1 MKNHKGYTLVEVLIA
16 LALGVIILSAI
27 YSLVNM
33 GQKSTYNIERRVA
46 ASQDARTALEM
57 MSMEIQMASYNPRP
71 GDEDSDFW
79 VSSGNCTAYST
90 HQTYKGIQSATDS
103 SITIEMD
110 LDGDGRIHIDDPEVT
125 EVTEVTEVI
134 NYTYDSNNQYISRS
148 TNCTGGDQPFLGD
161 VPGNPRAVR
170 VINTSAVPV
179 FRYFNALG
187 AEIAASSLP
196 AGIPNIA
203 RIDITLWVE
212 TENADMNTG
221 QRKKSFYST
230 SIIPRNHV
238 ITK

>member
-46 ASQDARTALEM
+46 AHQDARTALEM

-71 GDEDSDFW
+71 DYEGSNFW
-79 VSSGNCTAYST
+79 VSSGNCTAST
-90 HQTYKGIQSATDS
+90 NQTYKGIQLATDS
-103 SITIEMD
+103 SITIEMN
-110 LDGDGRIHIDDPEVT
+110 LDGSASIGDSIN
-125 EVTEVTEVI
+125 EVI

>member
-1 MKNHKGYTLVEVLIA
+1 MYMKNHKGYTLVEVLIA

-46 ASQDARTALEM
+46 AHQDARTALEM

-71 GDEDSDFW
+71 DYEGSNFW
-79 VSSGNCTAYST
+79 VSSGNCTPST
-90 HQTYKGIQSATDS
+90 NQTYKGIQSATDS
-103 SITIEMD
+103 SITIEMN
-110 LDGDGRIHIDDPEVT
+110 LDGSASIGDSIN
-125 EVTEVTEVI
+125 EVI

-196 AGIPNIA
+196 AGIPNVA

-221 QRKKSFYST
+221 QRKKAFYST

>member
-1 MKNHKGYTLVEVLIA
+1 MKDHKGYTLVEVLIA

-46 ASQDARTALEM
+46 AHQDVRTALEM

-71 GDEDSDFW
+71 DYEGSNFW
-79 VSSGNCTAYST
+79 VSSGSCTAST
-90 HQTYKGIQSATDS
+90 NQIHKGIQSATDS
-103 SITIEMD
+103 SITIEMN
-110 LDGDGRIHIDDPEVT
+110 LDGSASIGDSIN
-125 EVTEVTEVI
+125 EVI

-148 TNCTGGDQPFLGD
+148 TNCTGGNQPFLGD
-161 VPGNPRAVR
+161 VPGNLRAVR

-196 AGIPNIA
+196 AGIPNVA

-212 TENADMNTG
+212 TENADLNTG

-238 ITK
+238 IIK

>member
-46 ASQDARTALEM
+46 AHQDARTALEM

-71 GDEDSDFW
+71 DYEGSNFW
-79 VSSGNCTAYST
+79 VSSGNCTPST
-90 HQTYKGIQSATDS
+90 NQTYKGIQSATDS
-103 SITIEMD
+103 SITIEMN
-110 LDGDGRIHIDDPEVT
+110 LDGSASIGDSIN
-125 EVTEVTEVI
+125 EVI

-196 AGIPNIA
+196 AGIPNVA

>member
-46 ASQDARTALEM
+46 AHQDARTALEM

-71 GDEDSDFW
+71 DFEGSDFW
-79 VSSGNCTAYST
+79 VSSGNCTAST
-90 HQTYKGIQSATDS
+90 NQTYKGIQSATDS
-103 SITIEMD
+103 SITIEMN
-110 LDGDGRIHIDDPEVT
+110 LDGSASISDSIN
-125 EVTEVTEVI
+125 EVI

-196 AGIPNIA
+196 AGIPNVA

-221 QRKKSFYST
+221 QRKKAFYST

>member
-46 ASQDARTALEM
+46 AHQDARTALEM

-71 GDEDSDFW
+71 DYEGSDFW
-79 VSSGNCTAYST
+79 VSSGNCTAST
-90 HQTYKGIQSATDS
+90 NQTYKGIQSATDS
-103 SITIEMD
+103 SITIEMN
-110 LDGDGRIHIDDPEVT
+110 LDEDNSIGDDDDDDDRDDS
-125 EVTEVTEVI
+125 EVI

-221 QRKKSFYST
+221 QRKKAFYST

>member
-1 MKNHKGYTLVEVLIA
+1 MKDHKGYTLVEVLIA

-46 ASQDARTALEM
+46 AHQDVRTALEM

-71 GDEDSDFW
+71 DYEGSNFW
-79 VSSGNCTAYST
+79 VSSGSCTAST
-90 HQTYKGIQSATDS
+90 NQIYKGIQSATDS
-103 SITIEMD
+103 SITIEMN
-110 LDGDGRIHIDDPEVT
+110 LDGSASIGDSIN
-125 EVTEVTEVI
+125 EVI

-148 TNCTGGDQPFLGD
+148 TNCTGGNQPFLGD
-161 VPGNPRAVR
+161 VPGNLRAVR

-196 AGIPNIA
+196 AGIPNVA

-212 TENADMNTG
+212 TENADLNTG

-238 ITK
+238 IIK

>member
-46 ASQDARTALEM
+46 AHQDARTALEM

-71 GDEDSDFW
+71 DFEGSDFW
-79 VSSGNCTAYST
+79 VSSGNCTAST
-90 HQTYKGIQSATDS
+90 NQTYKGIQSATDS
-103 SITIEMD
+103 SITIEMN
-110 LDGDGRIHIDDPEVT
+110 LDGSASISDSIN
-125 EVTEVTEVI
+125 EVI

>member
-46 ASQDARTALEM
+46 AHQDARTALEM

-71 GDEDSDFW
+71 DYEGSNFW
-79 VSSGNCTAYST
+79 VSSGNCTAST
-90 HQTYKGIQSATDS
+90 NQTYKGIQSATDS
-103 SITIEMD
+103 SITIEMN
-110 LDGDGRIHIDDPEVT
+110 LDGSASIGDSIN
-125 EVTEVTEVI
+125 EVI

-221 QRKKSFYST
+221 QRKKAFYST

>member
-46 ASQDARTALEM
+46 AHQDARTALEM

-71 GDEDSDFW
+71 DYEGSNFW
-79 VSSGNCTAYST
+79 VSSGNCTPST
-90 HQTYKGIQSATDS
+90 NQTYKGIQSATDS
-103 SITIEMD
+103 SITIEMN
-110 LDGDGRIHIDDPEVT
+110 LDGSASIGDSIN
-125 EVTEVTEVI
+125 EVI

-221 QRKKSFYST
+221 QRKKAFYST

>member
-1 MKNHKGYTLVEVLIA
+1 MKDHKGYSLVEILIA
-16 LALGVIILSAI
+16 LALGVIVLTAI
-27 YSLVNM
+27 YSLINM
-33 GQKSTYNIERRVA
+33 GQKSTVNIERRVA

-71 GDEDSDFW
+71 DYEGSNFW
-79 VSSGNCTAYST
+79 VSSGTCTAST
-90 HQTYKGIQSATDS
+90 NQSYKGIQSATGS
-103 SITIEMD
+103 SITIEMN
-110 LDGDGRIHIDDPEVT
+110 LDGSASIGDSPN
-125 EVTEVTEVI
+125 EVI

-148 TNCTGGDQPFLGD
+148 MNCTGGNQPFLGD
-161 VPGNPRAVR
+161 VPGNPRAVH

-187 AEIAASSLP
+187 TEIAASSLP

-212 TENADMNTG
+212 TETADVNTG
-221 QRKKSFYST
+221 QRKKIFYST

-238 ITK
+238 IIK

>member
-79 VSSGNCTAYST
+79 VSSGNCTPST
-90 HQTYKGIQSATDS
+90 NQTYKGIQSATDS
-103 SITIEMD
+103 SITIEMN
-110 LDGDGRIHIDDPEVT
+110 LDEDNSIGDDDDDDDRDDS
-125 EVTEVTEVI
+125 EVI

>member
-57 MSMEIQMASYNPRP
+57 MSMEIQMASYNNPSP
-71 GDEDSDFW
+71 GFEGWISAF
-79 VSSGNCTAYST
+79 NCTAST
-90 HQTYKGIQSATDS
+90 NQTYKGIQSATDS
-103 SITIEMD
+103 SITIEMN
-110 LDGDGRIHIDDPEVT
+110 LDEDNSIGDDDDDDRDDS
-125 EVTEVTEVI
+125 EVI

>member
-1 MKNHKGYTLVEVLIA
+1 MYMKNHKGYTLVEVLIA

-46 ASQDARTALEM
+46 AHQDARTALEM

-79 VSSGNCTAYST
+79 VSSGNCTPST
-90 HQTYKGIQSATDS
+90 NQTYKGIQSATDS
-103 SITIEMD
+103 SITIEMN
-110 LDGDGRIHIDDPEVT
+110 LDGSASIGDSIN
-125 EVTEVTEVI
+125 EVI

>member
-46 ASQDARTALEM
+46 AHQDARTALEM

-71 GDEDSDFW
+71 DYEGSNFW
-79 VSSGNCTAYST
+79 VSSGNCTPST
-90 HQTYKGIQSATDS
+90 NQTYKGIQSATDS
-103 SITIEMD
+103 SITIEMN
-110 LDGDGRIHIDDPEVT
+110 LDGSASIGDSIN
-125 EVTEVTEVI
+125 EVI

-196 AGIPNIA
+196 AGIPNVA

-221 QRKKSFYST
+221 QRKKAFYST

>member
-46 ASQDARTALEM
+46 AHQDARTALEM

-71 GDEDSDFW
+71 DYEGSNFW
-79 VSSGNCTAYST
+79 VSSGNCTAST
-90 HQTYKGIQSATDS
+90 NQTYKGIQSATDS
-103 SITIEMD
+103 SITIEMN
-110 LDGDGRIHIDDPEVT
+110 LDGSASIGDSIN
-125 EVTEVTEVI
+125 EVI

-148 TNCTGGDQPFLGD
+148 TNCTGGDRPFLGD

-196 AGIPNIA
+196 AGIPNVA

-221 QRKKSFYST
+221 QRKKAFYST

>member
-1 MKNHKGYTLVEVLIA
+1 
-16 LALGVIILSAI
+16 
-27 YSLVNM
+27 
-33 GQKSTYNIERRVA
+33 VA
-46 ASQDARTALEM
+46 AHQDARTALEM

-71 GDEDSDFW
+71 DYEGSNFW
-79 VSSGNCTAYST
+79 VSSGTCTAST
-90 HQTYKGIQSATDS
+90 NQSYKGIQSATDS
-103 SITIEMD
+103 SITIEMN
-110 LDGDGRIHIDDPEVT
+110 LDGSASIGDSIN
-125 EVTEVTEVI
+125 EVI

-187 AEIAASSLP
+187 AEIASSSLP
-196 AGIPNIA
+196 AGIPNVA

-212 TENADMNTG
+212 TENIEANTG
-221 QRKKSFYST
+221 QRKKAFYST

-238 ITK
+238 IIK